1 VLPTDLGQQGG
12 QVRFAVIPTTG
23 RPCLK
28 PCVEA
33 IAPQVDRTILIYT
46 IPWHVDQ
53 VRDFFDMNGILFMRD
68 VRGPNISRWWN
79 MGLNV
84 AHGIADI
91 KEQEHYE
98 VAVLNDDVIVPAGWF
113 DAVSAGLRTH
123 GAAAACSGGPYAN
136 HIVHQVAGPVHLE
149 TRMQGFA
156 FMLAGEKGIRA
167 DERFRWYYSD
177 DYVDWIARTM
187 GGMVMVPGFHV
198 DHLFPNQ
205 QMTSEL
211 QLFCAEDAQKFK
223 DMWDVMPW

>member
-1 VLPTDLGQQGG
+1 MK
-12 QVRFAVIPTTG
+12 FAVIPTTG

-33 IAPQVDRTILIYT
+33 IAPHVDRTILIYT

-53 VRDFFDMNGILFMRD
+53 IRDFADIAGNILFMRD

-84 AHGIADI
+84 AHGIAQI
-91 KEQEHYE
+91 KDQEQYE
-98 VAVLNDDVIVPAGWF
+98 VAVLNDDVIVPSGWV
-113 DAVSAGLRTH
+113 DAVTEGLRLH
-123 GAAAACSGGPYAN
+123 EAAAACSGGPYAN
-136 HIVHQVAGPVHLE
+136 AIVHHAPGPVHLE

-177 DYVDWIARTM
+177 DYVDWVARTM
-187 GGMVMVPGFHV
+187 GGMVMIPGFPV

-205 QMTSEL
+205 QMTGEL
-211 QLFCAEDAQKFK
+211 HQFCAEDAAKFK
-223 DMWDVMPW
+223 EMWGVMPW